1 MTQENGYLRDKTNKI
16 ILKKGPKTPTPQQCP
31 LHDIYATEYKD
42 LYIAIPAINNDLWP
56 KLEEDVDL
64 VNFIKISDDYLAYS
78 LERRMNE
85 ITVGMTTTLCNTF
98 LEQGEIVPTN

>member
-42 LYIAIPAINNDLWP
+42 LYIAVPAIKNDLWP
-56 KLEEDVDL
+56 NLEDDADL
-64 VNFIKISDDYLAYS
+64 VDFIKISDDYLAYS
-78 LERRMNE
+78 LERRMN
-85 ITVGMTTTLCNTF
+85 
-98 LEQGEIVPTN
+98 